1 MMGAIIILAAGILTF
16 FMKAS
21 SSLIRQKD
29 HRWLRSLQ
37 LSILKYLPSRRSG
50 RRSSVEAV

>member
-21 SSLIRQKD
+21 LGLIRQKD